1 MSLITPAKIDFSI
14 FQELPWNKLCFV
26 DVETTGSAPP
36 YARVTEVAVVS
47 YPLESDEPVHS
58 WSSLVDPGISI
69 PPEIRF
75 LTGISNEM
83 VRDAPK
89 FASLVDKFE
98 QLLVDGLFVA
108 HHARFDF
115 GFIKHEFERAGKAW
129 PSTIKTLCTVRLSRL
144 LDADKAPH
152 SLDAIRIRYRLPST
166 DRHRA
171 LGDAM
176 ALKHFF
182 EALCAKHGEK
192 AVLLGI
198 KRLMQMPSLPA
209 HLPPDCL
216 TNIPHTAGVY
226 FFYGENNHPLYIGKS
241 VDLRAR
247 VASHFGQDHK
257 SERGIRL
264 ASEIRRIEYLESPD
278 ELCALIKEQQLIAT
292 LSPSYNVALRKKQN
306 AVLVKFDFQA
316 IQSVQTIQI
325 IAAEKVSLEEI
336 LSQKFYGPFSSKSAA
351 KKALT
356 ELAHAAQLCLPS
368 LGLEKR
374 TKALTGTPCFAR
386 QVMRC
391 LGACCTDRNVSEDY
405 RALEILL
412 EPLHIKLE
420 KDDASIPVQ
429 LADGQWVR
437 YAQIV
442 EAPDADWQ
450 SQTFSPTIY
459 SLLTSKHAR
468 TTLRTARSCAPQ
480 LDQTITQS

>member
-1 MSLITPAKIDFSI
+1 MSQTLASPIDFSV
-14 FQELPWNKLCFV
+14 FTELPWDKLCFV

-47 YPLESDEPVHS
+47 YSLTSQNEVHS

-83 VRDAPK
+83 VRGAPK
-89 FASLVDKFE
+89 FASLVDQFE

-115 GFIKHEFERAGKAW
+115 GFIKHEFERAGRAW

-152 SLDAIRIRYRLPST
+152 SLDAIRIRYRLPTT

-171 LGDAM
+171 LGDSM

-209 HLPPDCL
+209 HLPPDSL

-264 ASEIRRIEYLESPD
+264 ASEIRRIEYLETPD
-278 ELCALIKEQQLIAT
+278 ELCALIKEQQLIAQ

-306 AVLVKFDFQA
+306 AVLIRFDHGSAQP
-316 IQSVQTIQI
+316 IKTL
-325 IAAEKVSLEEI
+325 AADQVSLQHIIEGNY
-336 LSQKFYGPFSSKSAA
+336 YGPFSSKASA
-351 KKALT
+351 KKAMA
-356 ELAHAAQLCLPS
+356 EVAHAAQLCLPS

-374 TKALTGTPCFAR
+374 AKGLLGTPCFAK
-386 QVMRC
+386 QVKRC
-391 LGACCTDRNVSEDY
+391 FGACCGERPATEDFF
-405 RALEILL
+405 ALELL
-412 EPLHIKLE
+412 LAPTKINLNVNNNHI
-420 KDDASIPVQ
+420 PTQ

-437 YAQIV
+437 YAQLI
-442 EAPDADWQ
+442 ATPDSPWQ
-450 SQTFSPTIY
+450 TQTFSPAIY
-459 SLLTSKHAR
+459 HLLTSKHAR
-468 TTLRTARSCAPQ
+468 ISLARSRSSTTE
-480 LDQTITQS
+480 LDQAITKS

>member
-1 MSLITPAKIDFSI
+1 MSDTPPAQIDFNV
-14 FQELPWNKLCFV
+14 FKELPWNKLCFV

-47 YPLESDEPVHS
+47 YPFDPQKETQS

-83 VRDAPK
+83 VRGAPK
-89 FASLVDKFE
+89 FSTLVDKFE

-115 GFIKHEFERAGKAW
+115 GFIKHEFERAGKPW

-171 LGDAM
+171 LGDSM
-176 ALKHFF
+176 ALKYFF

-198 KRLMQMPSLPA
+198 KRLMQMPSLPS
-209 HLPPDCL
+209 HLPPDSL

-226 FFYGENNHPLYIGKS
+226 FFYGENDHPLYIGKS

-264 ASEIRRIEYLESPD
+264 ASEIRRIEYLETPD
-278 ELCALIKEQQLIAT
+278 ELCALIKEQQLIAE

-306 AVLVKFDFQA
+306 AVLIRFDHESAQP
-316 IQSVQTIQI
+316 IKTVV
-325 IAAEKVSLEEI
+325 AEQVSLNE
-336 LSQKFYGPFSSKSAA
+336 LLTSAYYGPFSSKASA
-351 KKALT
+351 KKTMT

-374 TKALTGTPCFAR
+374 AKQLDGTPCFAR
-386 QVMRC
+386 QVKRC
-391 LGACCTDRNVSEDY
+391 FGACCGERSAKEDFF
-405 RALEILL
+405 ALQSLL
-412 EPLHIKLE
+412 EPQKIQLNNDNNHIP
-420 KDDASIPVQ
+420 AQ
-429 LADGQWVR
+429 LADGQWVK

-442 EAPDADWQ
+442 ETSEACSDNQKFNPA
-450 SQTFSPTIY
+450 IY
-459 SLLTSKHAR
+459 AVLSSKHAKATLIAAR
-468 TTLRTARSCAPQ
+468 TL
-480 LDQTITQS
+480 

>member
-1 MSLITPAKIDFSI
+1 MSDITSSQIDFSV
-14 FQELPWNKLCFV
+14 FKELPWSKLCFV

-47 YPLESDEPVHS
+47 YPLESQQNVSS
-58 WSSLVDPGISI
+58 WSSLVDPSISI

-83 VRDAPK
+83 VRGAPK
-89 FASLVDKFE
+89 FANLVDHFE

-171 LGDAM
+171 LGDSM

-209 HLPPDCL
+209 HLPADSL
-216 TNIPHTAGVY
+216 TNIPHTNGVY

-264 ASEIRRIEYLESPD
+264 ASEIRRIEYLETPD
-278 ELCALIKEQQLIAT
+278 ELCALIKEQQLIT
-292 LSPSYNVALRKKQN
+292 ELSPSYNVALRKKQS
-306 AVLVKFDFQA
+306 AVLVRFDHESAYA
-316 IQSVQTIQI
+316 IKSIP
-325 IAAEKVSLEEI
+325 AEEVSLKELI
-336 LSQKFYGPFSSKSAA
+336 CGAYYGPFSSKTSA
-351 KKALT
+351 KKAMT

-374 TKALTGTPCFAR
+374 AKELTGTPCFAR
-386 QVMRC
+386 QVRRC
-391 LGACCTDRNVSEDY
+391 FGACCGERPPSEDFL
-405 RALEILL
+405 ALELL
-412 EPLHIKLE
+412 MESQKIKIDADNNHI
-420 KDDASIPVQ
+420 PTR

-437 YAQIV
+437 YAQIIATV
-442 EAPDADWQ
+442 DACWE
-450 SQTFSPTIY
+450 SQKFNASIY
-459 SLLTSKHAR
+459 SLLSSKHAKATLAKAR
-468 TTLRTARSCAPQ
+468 TTSEG
-480 LDQTITQS
+480 

>member
-1 MSLITPAKIDFSI
+1 MSDTTPTQIDFQV
-14 FQELPWNKLCFV
+14 FKELPWNKLCFV

-47 YPLESDEPVHS
+47 YPLESQQKVSS
-58 WSSLVDPGISI
+58 WSHLVDPGISI

-83 VRDAPK
+83 VRGAPK
-89 FASLVDKFE
+89 FASLVDQFE

-115 GFIKHEFERAGKAW
+115 GFIKHEFERAGRQW
-129 PSTIKTLCTVRLSRL
+129 PASIKTLCTVRLSRL

-152 SLDAIRIRYRLPST
+152 SLDAIRIRYRLPTT

-171 LGDAM
+171 LGDSM

-209 HLPPDCL
+209 HLPPDSL

-264 ASEIRRIEYLESPD
+264 ASEIRRIEYLETPD
-278 ELCALIKEQQLIAT
+278 ELCALIKEQQLIAE

-306 AVLVKFDFQA
+306 AVLVCFDHESTQP
-316 IQSVQTIQI
+316 IKTISASQ
-325 IAAEKVSLEEI
+325 VSLQEI
-336 LSQKFYGPFSSKSAA
+336 LEGHYYGPFSSKASA
-351 KKALT
+351 KKAMT

-374 TKALTGTPCFAR
+374 AKGLLGTPCFAK
-386 QVMRC
+386 QVKRC
-391 LGACCTDRNVSEDY
+391 FGACCGERQPKEDFL
-405 RALEILL
+405 ALELLLAPMKILL
-412 EPLHIKLE
+412 DSHNNQMP
-420 KDDASIPVQ
+420 AQ

-437 YAQIV
+437 YAQLI
-442 EAPDADWQ
+442 ATPDSPWQ
-450 SQTFSPTIY
+450 SQMFSPAIY
-459 SLLTSKHAR
+459 NLLTSKHAR
-468 TTLRTARSCAPQ
+468 TTLARSRSSPAQ
-480 LDQTITQS
+480 LDQAITQG

>member
-1 MSLITPAKIDFSI
+1 MPEITPTHIDFQV
-14 FQELPWNKLCFV
+14 FKELPWNKLCFV

-47 YPLESDEPVHS
+47 YPLESQQKVDS

-83 VRDAPK
+83 VRGAPK
-89 FASLVDKFE
+89 FASLVDQFE

-115 GFIKHEFERAGKAW
+115 GFIKHEFERAGRTW
-129 PSTIKTLCTVRLSRL
+129 PASIKTLCTVRLSRL

-152 SLDAIRIRYRLPST
+152 SLDAIRIRYRLPTT

-171 LGDAM
+171 LGDSM

-209 HLPPDCL
+209 HLPPDSL

-264 ASEIRRIEYLESPD
+264 ATEIRRIEYLETPD
-278 ELCALIKEQQLIAT
+278 ELCALIKEQQLIAE
-292 LSPSYNVALRKKQN
+292 LSPSHNVALRKKQN
-306 AVLVKFDFQA
+306 AVLIRFEHDSTQPIKTVPADQ
-316 IQSVQTIQI
+316 
-325 IAAEKVSLEEI
+325 VSLQEMLEAN
-336 LSQKFYGPFSSKSAA
+336 YHGPFSSKASA
-351 KKALT
+351 KKAMT

-374 TKALTGTPCFAR
+374 AKGLLGTPCFAK
-386 QVMRC
+386 QVKRC
-391 LGACCTDRNVSEDY
+391 LGACCGERPPAEDFL
-405 RALEILL
+405 ALELL
-412 EPLHIKLE
+412 LKAMHIQL
-420 KDDASIPVQ
+420 DADNNHTPAQ

-437 YAQIV
+437 YAQLV
-442 EAPDADWQ
+442 AASDSLWQ
-450 SQTFSPTIY
+450 SQMFSPAIY
-459 SLLTSKHAR
+459 NLLTSKHAR
-468 TTLRTARSCAPQ
+468 TTLARSRSSATQ
-480 LDQTITQS
+480 LDQTLTQS

>member
-1 MSLITPAKIDFSI
+1 MNQITSAQIDFGI
-14 FQELPWNKLCFV
+14 FKELPWNKLCFV

-47 YPLESDEPVHS
+47 YPFEAQKDVLS

-83 VRDAPK
+83 VRGAPK
-89 FASLVDKFE
+89 FASLVDQFE

-115 GFIKHEFERAGKAW
+115 GFIKHEFERAGKPW

-152 SLDAIRIRYRLPST
+152 SLDAIRIRYRLPTT

-171 LGDAM
+171 LGDSM

-192 AVLLGI
+192 AVLIGI

-209 HLPPDCL
+209 HLPPDSL

-264 ASEIRRIEYLESPD
+264 ASEIRRIEYLETPD
-278 ELCALIKEQQLIAT
+278 ELCALIKEQQLIT
-292 LSPSYNVALRKKQN
+292 ELSPSYNVALRKKQN
-306 AVLVKFDFQA
+306 AVLVRFDHESTQP
-316 IQSVQTIQI
+316 IKT
-325 IAAEKVSLEEI
+325 IAADQVTLQEL
-336 LSQKFYGPFSSKSAA
+336 LDTCYFGPFSSKASA
-351 KKALT
+351 KKAMT

-374 TKALTGTPCFAR
+374 AKDLIGTPCFAR
-386 QVMRC
+386 QVKRC
-391 LGACCTDRNVSEDY
+391 LGACCTERPAKEDFL
-405 RALEILL
+405 ALETLL
-412 EPLHIKLE
+412 QPFKIQLHE
-420 KDDASIPVQ
+420 SDAHIPAQ

-437 YAQIV
+437 YAQLV
-442 EAPDADWQ
+442 ATPDAPWQ
-450 SQTFSPTIY
+450 MQTFNSAVHN
-459 SLLTSKHAR
+459 LLTSKHAR
-468 TTLRTARSCAPQ
+468 TTLARSRSSLAQ
-480 LDQTITQS
+480 LDKTITES

>member
-1 MSLITPAKIDFSI
+1 MNQILGSQIDFSV
-14 FQELPWNKLCFV
+14 FKELPWNKLCFV

-36 YARVTEVAVVS
+36 YARVTEVVVVS
-47 YPLESDEPVHS
+47 YPLESQQEVGS

-83 VRDAPK
+83 VRGAPK
-89 FASLVDKFE
+89 FASLVDQFE

-115 GFIKHEFERAGKAW
+115 GFIKHEFERAGRTW
-129 PSTIKTLCTVRLSRL
+129 PASIKTLCTVRLSRL

-152 SLDAIRIRYRLPST
+152 SLDAIRIRYRLPTT

-171 LGDAM
+171 LGDSM

-209 HLPPDCL
+209 HLPPDSL

-264 ASEIRRIEYLESPD
+264 ASEIRRIEYLETPD
-278 ELCALIKEQQLIAT
+278 ELCALIKEQQLIT
-292 LSPSYNVALRKKQN
+292 ELSPSYNVALRKKQN
-306 AVLVKFDFQA
+306 AVLVRFEHDSTQPIKTVPANQ
-316 IQSVQTIQI
+316 
-325 IAAEKVSLEEI
+325 VSLQEMLEAN
-336 LSQKFYGPFSSKSAA
+336 FYGPFSSKASA
-351 KKALT
+351 KKAMT
-356 ELAHAAQLCLPS
+356 ELAHAAQLCLPT

-374 TKALTGTPCFAR
+374 AKGLLGTPCFAK
-386 QVMRC
+386 QVKRC
-391 LGACCTDRNVSEDY
+391 FGACCGERLPTEDFM
-405 RALEILL
+405 ALELL
-412 EPLHIKLE
+412 LKPLHIELNA
-420 KDDASIPVQ
+420 DNNHIPAQ

-437 YAQIV
+437 YAQLI
-442 EAPDADWQ
+442 ATPDSPWQ
-450 SQTFSPTIY
+450 KQMFSPAIY
-459 SLLTSKHAR
+459 NLLTSKHAR
-468 TTLRTARSCAPQ
+468 TILARSRSSATQ
-480 LDQTITQS
+480 LDQAITQS

>member
-1 MSLITPAKIDFSI
+1 MSGTPPAQIDFNV
-14 FQELPWNKLCFV
+14 FKELPWSKLCFV

-47 YPLESDEPVHS
+47 YPLNAGNEIHS

-75 LTGISNEM
+75 LTGISNDM
-83 VRDAPK
+83 VRGAPK
-89 FASLVDKFE
+89 FATLVNKFE

-115 GFIKHEFERAGKAW
+115 GFIKHEFERAGRPW

-152 SLDAIRIRYRLPST
+152 SLDAIRIRYRLPTT

-171 LGDAM
+171 LGDSM

-209 HLPPDCL
+209 HLPPDSL

-241 VDLRAR
+241 IDLRAR
-247 VASHFGQDHK
+247 IASHFGQDHK

-264 ASEIRRIEYLESPD
+264 ASEIRRIEYLETPD
-278 ELCALIKEQQLIAT
+278 ELCALIKEQQLIAE

-306 AVLVKFDFQA
+306 AVLVRFDHESSQA
-316 IQSVQTIQI
+316 IKT
-325 IAAEKVSLEEI
+325 IAADEVTVQELI
-336 LSQKFYGPFSSKSAA
+336 TGAYYGPFSSKTSA
-351 KKALT
+351 KKAMT
-356 ELAHAAQLCLPS
+356 ELAHSMQLCLPS

-374 TKALTGTPCFAR
+374 TKDLNGTPCFAK
-386 QVMRC
+386 QVKRC
-391 LGACCTDRNVSEDY
+391 FGACCGERSPAEDFL
-405 RALEILL
+405 ALEILMRSQQ
-412 EPLHIKLE
+412 IKL
-420 KDDASIPVQ
+420 DADGNHIPTQ

-437 YAQIV
+437 YAQIIATV
-442 EAPDADWQ
+442 DASWENQ
-450 SQTFSPTIY
+450 LFNASIY
-459 SLLTSKHAR
+459 CLLTSKQAKTKLGKAR
-468 TTLRTARSCAPQ
+468 TTTKG
-480 LDQTITQS
+480 DT

>member
-1 MSLITPAKIDFSI
+1 MNQTPSSQIDFSI
-14 FQELPWNKLCFV
+14 FKELPWKKLCFV

-47 YPLESDEPVHS
+47 YPLESQKEVDS

-83 VRDAPK
+83 VRGAPK
-89 FASLVDKFE
+89 FASLIDHFE
-98 QLLVDGLFVA
+98 QLLVEGLFVA

-115 GFIKHEFERAGKAW
+115 GFIKHEFERAGRAW
-129 PSTIKTLCTVRLSRL
+129 PASIKTLCTVRLSRL

-152 SLDAIRIRYRLPST
+152 SLDAIRIRYRLPTT

-171 LGDAM
+171 LGDSM
-176 ALKHFF
+176 ALKYFF

-209 HLPPDCL
+209 HLPPDAL
-216 TNIPHTAGVY
+216 TNIPHTNGVY

-264 ASEIRRIEYLESPD
+264 ASEIRRIEYLETPD
-278 ELCALIKEQQLIAT
+278 ELCALIKEQQLIAE

-306 AVLVKFDFQA
+306 AVLIRFDHESTLP
-316 IQSVQTIQI
+316 IKS
-325 IAAEKVSLEEI
+325 IAADQVPLKEI
-336 LSQKFYGPFSSKSAA
+336 LIGKYYGPFSSKAVA
-351 KKALT
+351 KKAMT

-374 TKALTGTPCFAR
+374 PKGLLGTPCFAK
-386 QVMRC
+386 QVRRC
-391 LGACCTDRNVSEDY
+391 FGACCGERPPNEDFL
-405 RALEILL
+405 ALELL
-412 EPLHIKLE
+412 LAASQIKL
-420 KDDASIPVQ
+420 DADNSHIPVK

-437 YAQIV
+437 YAQLI
-442 EAPDADWQ
+442 ATPDSPWQ
-450 SQTFSPTIY
+450 SQVFSPAIY
-459 SLLTSKHAR
+459 NLLTSKHAR
-468 TTLRTARSCAPQ
+468 TTLARSRSSATE
-480 LDQTITQS
+480 LDQTAT